1 MNPDFTTSFNID
13 FVFERTQRFKLEV
26 RDADNT
32 TGTEYELV
40 GTCEFEL
47 GQLVGSR
54 ENLLFLHLAHIND
67 ALYNG
72 KGNRGSVVVRC
83 EKKSQVIDNINIQ
96 FSGHEMT
103 AFGIF
108 SSITPV
114 LILWKPI
121 MPPDLQTQYMNNPNY
136 FDEIP
141 LKSCQWVKIWES
153 IPMKGNHCVFPPTRF
168 DSSKLCGGNYEFPI
182 KVRNQKPLANS

>member
-1 MNPDFTTSFNID
+1 MTSFNID
-13 FVFERTQRFKLEV
+13 FVFERTQRFKVEV

-32 TGTEYELV
+32 TGTEYEMV

-54 ENLLFLHLAHIND
+54 ENLLFLDLVHNA
-67 ALYNG
+67 
-72 KGNRGSVVVRC
+72 KGNRGKCIVRS

-96 FSGHEMT
+96 FSGHELT
-103 AFGIF
+103 AFGFF
-108 SSITPV
+108 SNIVPV
-114 LILWKPI
+114 LALWKPI
-121 MPPDLQTQYMNNPNY
+121 MPADLQTQYMNNPNY

-153 IPMKGNHCVFPPTRF
+153 NPMTGKNCVFPPTRF

-182 KVRNQKPLANS
+182 KVSLASWF